1 MLTKR
6 GQAFVKTEIFGSMR
20 PMALTKE
27 PLDTVAAVPATPMRR
42 FFVARTAEIE
52 AGSTTP
58 HKGNGQLAADVGRH
72 RAYRSAGGDDK
83 PDAFERRK
91 SASSPRIAANDIP
104 PAVAVGEHGR
114 CRRNI

>member
-1 MLTKR
+1 M
-6 GQAFVKTEIFGSMR
+6 KTEIFGSMR

-58 HKGNGQLAADVGRH
+58 TKGTGSLPPMSGATELTVPQAAMI
-72 RAYRSAGGDDK
+72 SLT
-83 PDAFERRK
+83 PFERRK
-91 SASSPRIAANDIP
+91 SASSPA
-104 PAVAVGEHGR
+104 
-114 CRRNI
+114 